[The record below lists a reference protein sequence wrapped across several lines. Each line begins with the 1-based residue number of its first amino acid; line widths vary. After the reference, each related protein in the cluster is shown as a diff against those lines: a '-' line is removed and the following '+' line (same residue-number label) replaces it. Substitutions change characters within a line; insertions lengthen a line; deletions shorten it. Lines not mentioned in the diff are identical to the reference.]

1 MNAHC
6 PHHIPRAGPQGEQEC
21 SLRGPTGQA
30 HKRRE
35 AEPTCQ
41 LDAVLV
47 KRCVLRLALTG
58 VFRQSGPKDENL
70 PTGMHE
76 YHSACTQCLKAFLR
90 TLATSEHLERD
101 VRVLRGRTSRRV
113 EF

>member
-30 HKRRE
+30 HRRRE

-47 KRCVLRLALTG
+47 KRCVLRLTLTG

-76 YHSACTQCLKAFLR
+76 YHSACT
-90 TLATSEHLERD
+90 
-101 VRVLRGRTSRRV
+101 
-113 EF
+113 